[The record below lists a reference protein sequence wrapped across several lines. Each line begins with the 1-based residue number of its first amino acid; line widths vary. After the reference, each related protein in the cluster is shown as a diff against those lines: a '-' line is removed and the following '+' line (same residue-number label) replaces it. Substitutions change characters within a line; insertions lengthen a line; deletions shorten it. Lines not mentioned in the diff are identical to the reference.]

1 MKFAVKNRQLADDD
15 TLVAA
20 AWYDEQ
26 LPGLGGD
33 FLDEAETA
41 ISSLAQNA
49 LLRSIRFADVRCLRL
64 RRFKDYGVYYL
75 IMGNEVWVLAVL
87 HGARDVENL
96 VSERKTKG

>member
-33 FLDEAETA
+33 FLDEAEAA
-41 ISSLAQNA
+41 ISSLAQSA
-49 LLRSIRFADVRCLRL
+49 LLHSIRFADVRCLRL

-75 IMGNEVWVLAVL
+75 IMEKEVWVLAVL
-87 HGARDVENL
+87 HGAREIEKL
-96 VSERKTKG
+96 VLGRKTSG